1 MWGTY
6 RGKRPNAT
14 LAANSGFDQPSMIAL
29 ASSRILE
36 LGTRLW
42 KGCRRSNRNACFVDG
57 RDLETCDEATD
68 VLDGRFGSLTL
79 TLSHAQ
85 RLFAMLINPRTS
97 RSMSLRPR

>member
-1 MWGTY
+1 
-6 RGKRPNAT
+6 
-14 LAANSGFDQPSMIAL
+14 MIAL

-42 KGCRRSNRNACFVDG
+42 KGCRRSNRNACFVDDG

-68 VLDGRFGSLTL
+68 VLDRRFGSLTL